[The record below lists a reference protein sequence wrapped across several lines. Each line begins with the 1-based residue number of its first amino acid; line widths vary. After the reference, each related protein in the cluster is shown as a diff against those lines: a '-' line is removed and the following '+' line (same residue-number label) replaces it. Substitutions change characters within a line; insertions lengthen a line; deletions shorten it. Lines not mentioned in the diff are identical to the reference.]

1 MPGFY
6 ILLAFQFWLRKVLFL
21 SNEQLRLTFPYRLL
35 SKINGELT
43 MAKIEG
49 WEPHPTRKIIYKD
62 LKTGLLYRRRES
74 GSFDMVP
81 LKMTEH
87 QVLEIFRKADG
98 IDQKTN

>member
-1 MPGFY
+1 
-6 ILLAFQFWLRKVLFL
+6 
-21 SNEQLRLTFPYRLL
+21 
-35 SKINGELT
+35 

-81 LKMTEH
+81 MKMTEH
-87 QVLEIFRKADG
+87 QVLEIFRKASGFVGMTPRSRGRTPPPSDK
-98 IDQKTN
+98 ILAEESE

>member
-1 MPGFY
+1 
-6 ILLAFQFWLRKVLFL
+6 
-21 SNEQLRLTFPYRLL
+21 
-35 SKINGELT
+35 

-49 WEPHPTRKIIYKD
+49 WELHPTRKIIYKD

-87 QVLEIFRKADG
+87 QVLEIFRKVDG
-98 IDQKTN
+98 IDQKTNQKGNYGIRSKAT

>member
-1 MPGFY
+1 
-6 ILLAFQFWLRKVLFL
+6 
-21 SNEQLRLTFPYRLL
+21 
-35 SKINGELT
+35 

-98 IDQKTN
+98 GCGNDLYVPRKNTSIV

>member
-1 MPGFY
+1 
-6 ILLAFQFWLRKVLFL
+6 
-21 SNEQLRLTFPYRLL
+21 
-35 SKINGELT
+35 

-87 QVLEIFRKADG
+87 QVLEIFRKASGLVAMTSRSRGRTPPPSD
-98 IDQKTN
+98 KTLAKESE

>member
-1 MPGFY
+1 M
-6 ILLAFQFWLRKVLFL
+6 FL
-21 SNEQLRLTFPYRLL
+21 SNGQMRLISPYRLL

-74 GSFDMVP
+74 CSFDMVP

-87 QVLEIFRKADG
+87 QVLEIFRKADE
-98 IDQKTN
+98 IDQKTNQKGNYGIRSKAT

>member
-1 MPGFY
+1 
-6 ILLAFQFWLRKVLFL
+6 
-21 SNEQLRLTFPYRLL
+21 
-35 SKINGELT
+35 

-49 WEPHPTRKIIYKD
+49 WEPHPTRKNIYKN
-62 LKTGLLYRRRES
+62 LNNGLLYRRRES

-98 IDQKTN
+98 GCGNDFSVQRESTSSV

>member
-1 MPGFY
+1 
-6 ILLAFQFWLRKVLFL
+6 
-21 SNEQLRLTFPYRLL
+21 
-35 SKINGELT
+35 

-98 IDQKTN
+98 IDKITNQKGNYGIRSEAT